1 MVPVQ
6 GETLGKYEILI
17 ENIINSLHKYLL
29 SVYVLDTVNK
39 AGNSAQDTINK
50 TK

>member
-29 SVYVLDTVNK
+29 RVSMYRT
-39 AGNSAQDTINK
+39 Q
-50 TK
+50 

>member
-29 SVYVLDTVNK
+29 RVSMYWTQWIKQATLH
-39 AGNSAQDTINK
+39 K
-50 TK
+50 TQ